1 MVLCWE
7 ARLLACGLWGIPVTV
22 LSFTVEGKA
31 EPQGSARAFMPK
43 AGGRFPIVTSDNP
56 KLKGWRKAVSFSAM
70 DAMASAGKSMFPFQD
85 GPVTLTVDFYLPR
98 PATLKAYAAHLGRPD
113 VDKLARAVGDALT
126 GIVYAD
132 DSQIDMLVVRKGY
145 AAPGTLPRAEI
156 VVHATTGGLTW

>member
-1 MVLCWE
+1 M
-7 ARLLACGLWGIPVTV
+7 TV

-56 KLKGWRKAVSFSAM
+56 KLKAWRRTVGIVALEAM
-70 DAMASAGKSMFPFQD
+70 KRRGCMEFA
-85 GPVTLTVDFYLPR
+85 GPVTLTVDFYLAR
-98 PATLKAYAAHLGRPD
+98 PQSLKAFEPHVKRPD
-113 VDKLARAVGDALT
+113 VDKCARSLADSLT
-126 GIVYAD
+126 GICYAD